1 MTETLTTTIKIDNW
15 DEQPTQEH
23 DDGTKTA
30 HAVVTLTDG
39 NDGLRSGLL
48 ESVLHYGSDG
58 TSEYAGLI
66 RLEAELDGKVGA
78 FTAIGEGTYDGTTA
92 EQHDADRGRHRRP
105 RRHQRHRVEQ
115 LHPGRLPEHAPGD
128 RRTDTRVTT
137 PRTRSAPWP
146 TCWAR
151 SRSSSPTSSAGR

>member
-30 HAVVTLTDG
+30 HAVVTLTEG
-39 NDGLRSGLL
+39 KDGLRSGLL

-66 RLEAELDGKVGA
+66 RLEAELDGKSGA

-92 EQHDADRGRHRRP
+92 SSTMRIVDGT
-105 RRHQRHRVEQ
+105 
-115 LHPGRLPEHAPGD
+115 GD
-128 RRTDTRVTT
+128 LAGISGTV
-137 PRTRSAPWP
+137 
-146 TCWAR
+146 
-151 SRSSSPTSSAGR
+151 SSSSTQDDYPNMPLVIAYDLG

>member
-1 MTETLTTTIKIDNW
+1 MTDTLTTTIKIDNW

-39 NDGLRSGLL
+39 NDGVRSGLL

-66 RLEAELDGKVGA
+66 RLEAERSKYTQYYEVELERKAVHLTHDGVAEAQRAAGVGSMYV
-78 FTAIGEGTYDGTTA
+78 GEA
-92 EQHDADRGRHRRP
+92 
-105 RRHQRHRVEQ
+105 
-115 LHPGRLPEHAPGD
+115 
-128 RRTDTRVTT
+128 VTVSGSSSWT
-137 PRTRSAPWP
+137 
-146 TCWAR
+146 R
-151 SRSSSPTSSAGR
+151 SRSVSVDTSLKIRRSPSPVFAHSSS

>member
-30 HAVVTLTDG
+30 HAVVTLTEG
-39 NDGLRSGLL
+39 KDGLRSGLL

-66 RLEAELDGKVGA
+66 RLEAELDGKSGA

-92 EQHDADRGRHRRP
+92 SSTMRIVDGT
-105 RRHQRHRVEQ
+105 
-115 LHPGRLPEHAPGD
+115 GD
-128 RRTDTRVTT
+128 LAGISGTV
-137 PRTRSAPWP
+137 
-146 TCWAR
+146 
-151 SRSSSPTSSAGR
+151 SSSSTQDDYPSMPLVIEYSLG

>member
-30 HAVVTLTDG
+30 HAVVTLTEG
-39 NDGLRSGLL
+39 KDGLRSGLL

-66 RLEAELDGKVGA
+66 RLEAELDGKSGA

-92 EQHDADRGRHRRP
+92 SSTMRIVDGT
-105 RRHQRHRVEQ
+105 
-115 LHPGRLPEHAPGD
+115 GD
-128 RRTDTRVTT
+128 LAGISGTV
-137 PRTRSAPWP
+137 
-146 TCWAR
+146 
-151 SRSSSPTSSAGR
+151 SSSSTQDDYPNMPLVIEY